1 MVDGGIVCAWCSKP
15 VAPGSGRA
23 VGTETVHI
31 RCAARQTG
39 LESLELQERARLA
52 PLRAAALSGR
62 ARTLIASER
71 GRAGAP
77 APSGTDRLQIWV
89 GRVVALDLTRGRLG
103 VGTQEF
109 QVPPDVP
116 LDHLSIGVSVRVL
129 YDPAG
134 GPHRAVE
141 VRALSV

>member
-1 MVDGGIVCAWCSKP
+1 MVDDGIVCAWCSKP
-15 VAPGSGRA
+15 IAPGSGRA

-31 RCAARQTG
+31 RCVARQTG
-39 LESLELQERARLA
+39 LESLDLQERARLA
-52 PLRAAALSGR
+52 QLRAAALSGR
-62 ARTLIASER
+62 ARKLIASER
-71 GRAGAP
+71 GQASAP
-77 APSGTDRLQIWV
+77 APSGAEGLQIWA
-89 GRVVALDLTRGRLG
+89 GRVAALDLTRRRLV

-134 GPHRAVE
+134 GPYRAVE
-141 VRALSV
+141 VRGLSV